1 MHDFKFPCSFT
12 IPSRRIRF
20 KPQFLP
26 RDTSFPDEKTGRE
39 KQARGCVCPSKA
51 GFFFKCLL
59 GPLLDWCIRS
69 FTVMWI
75 FTFSR
80 STKQN
85 FIMRA
90 CSLNCFQYCMRCR
103 SLMKLSEN
111 GIFYAVRPQR
121 WDGLICD
128 LTFVLWHKKNT
139 SIKKFFSSCSCFAF
153 DAVKGTS
160 AEEKK
165 CFTSSAW
172 PIRDSHNIK
181 ESHLPEKLVEWL
193 WIYYVYLTFIPDS

>member
-1 MHDFKFPCSFT
+1 MKRLDAKS
-12 IPSRRIRF
+12 
-20 KPQFLP
+20 KPEDVFARQ
-26 RDTSFPDEKTGRE
+26 
-39 KQARGCVCPSKA
+39 KQD
-51 GFFFKCLL
+51 FFKCLL
-59 GPLLDWCIRS
+59 GPLFDWCIRS

-160 AEEKK
+160 AEEKNVSQAQHDQYV
-165 CFTSSAW
+165 T
-172 PIRDSHNIK
+172 PITLRK
-181 ESHLPEKLVEWL
+181 A
-193 WIYYVYLTFIPDS
+193 IYLRN